1 MIGRRIV
8 ALQMWLL
15 IIGLATSRG
24 LMPFLRSNTSQAD
37 SPSCIPQRF
46 VGLTKPG
53 EGPVHLTNH
62 RTLTNGPWS

>member
-24 LMPFLRSNTSQAD
+24 LMPFLDSNISQAD

-46 VGLTKPG
+46 VGLTKLG
-53 EGPVHLTNH
+53 GGAGPLA
-62 RTLTNGPWS
+62 